1 LFESLNH
8 AFDESATASIS
19 DDQALTQGN
28 LTVLAQLALG
38 SVMIL
43 VTVVSH
49 GLFSAAG
56 VATLTNFFRSHG
68 KPSTHL
74 RAAIIL
80 GLFVLWMFL
89 GTVSASIAWAILY
102 TQLGA
107 ISSFEESIYFSLVTM
122 ATLGYGDVVLA
133 QPWRLLSGIQGA
145 NGSFLFGWSTA
156 LTFYAVQRI
165 FEER

>member
-1 LFESLNH
+1 
-8 AFDESATASIS
+8 
-19 DDQALTQGN
+19 
-28 LTVLAQLALG
+28 
-38 SVMIL
+38 MIL

-56 VATLTNFFRSHG
+56 VAVLTDFVRTHG
-68 KPSTHL
+68 RPSTHP
-74 RAAIIL
+74 RAAVIL

-89 GTVSASIAWAILY
+89 GTIIASVAWAFLY
-102 TQLGA
+102 TVLGA
-107 ISSFEESIYFSLVTM
+107 MTSFEESIYFSLVTM

-165 FEER
+165 FDER